1 MIGTVSGAEK
11 ASMRKI
17 LLAIN
22 GIQPN
27 RRVFSYTVQ
36 LCKRLKAE
44 LLVLQV
50 VDTGGHGGRLGGI
63 GRKARRA
70 MKFLEDSMSAAA
82 FAEAGEHETAHAM
95 MVQARKQI
103 NDLLPETASAG
114 IQCHFTM
121 KAGAA
126 EREIVRYARRHRDI
140 VLTVYDSAG
149 SDSPEDGR
157 IHPKRDVAG
166 VIGQLLEVPVVT
178 RHA

>member
-1 MIGTVSGAEK
+1 
-11 ASMRKI
+11 MRKI

-27 RRVFSYTVQ
+27 RRVFSYAVK
-36 LCKRLKAE
+36 LCKQLKAV

-50 VDTGGHGGRLGGI
+50 VDPGGPGDRLGVI
-63 GRKARRA
+63 GRKARWA
-70 MKFLEDSMSAAA
+70 MKILEDSMSAAA

-95 MVQARKQI
+95 MVEARKKI

-121 KAGAA
+121 KAGAP

-140 VLTVYDSAG
+140 VLTVYDRAA
-149 SDSPEDGR
+149 SDSQEEGR
-157 IHPKRDVAG
+157 LHQERDVAEA
-166 VIGQLLEVPVVT
+166 IRQQLEVPVVT
-178 RHA
+178 KLA

>member
-1 MIGTVSGAEK
+1 
-11 ASMRKI
+11 MRKI

-36 LCKRLKAE
+36 LCQRLKAE

-50 VDTGGHGGRLGGI
+50 VDTGNRGGRLGAI

-70 MKFLEDSMSAAA
+70 MKILEDSMTAAA

-103 NDLLPETASAG
+103 NELLPETASAG

-121 KAGAA
+121 KAGAP

-140 VLTVYDSAG
+140 VLTVYDSAV
-149 SDSPEDGR
+149 SDSQEDGP
-157 IHPKRDVAG
+157 IHKERDVAG
-166 VIGQLLEVPVVT
+166 VIRQLLEVPVVT
-178 RHA
+178 KLA

>member
-1 MIGTVSGAEK
+1 
-11 ASMRKI
+11 MRKI

-27 RRVFSYTVQ
+27 RRVFSYAVK
-36 LCKRLKAE
+36 LCKQLEAE

-50 VDTGGHGGRLGGI
+50 VDTGGHGGRLGVI
-63 GRKARRA
+63 GRKARWA
-70 MKFLEDSMSAAA
+70 MKILEDSMSAAA

-95 MVQARKQI
+95 MVEARKKI

-121 KAGAA
+121 KAGAP

-140 VLTVYDSAG
+140 VLTVYDRAA
-149 SDSPEDGR
+149 SDSQEEGR
-157 IHPKRDVAG
+157 LHQERDVAEA
-166 VIGQLLEVPVVT
+166 IRQQLEVPVVT
-178 RHA
+178 KLA